1 MEPITVGLAGG
12 RAAMLSCRSPAK
24 TSNNEDSSGLIPI
37 DGTTGVLAVADGVG
51 GQRAGDRASAEAILS
66 ITAAVEEGTAAGT
79 EIRSSILNGFERA
92 SARIREIGIGAG
104 TTLAVLEIKD
114 SIVRPYHVGDSFVLI
129 VGQRG
134 VLRLETMP
142 HSPTGYAVMAGF
154 LDQKEALLHEERHII
169 CNMLGS
175 NDMRIELGSALKLK
189 PKDTVLLASDGL
201 SDNLNSQEIVEII
214 RTGALEDAAQQL
226 LSRVQRRMTVDEG
239 AEKPSKPDD
248 LTFILYRP
256 GEN

>member
-1 MEPITVGLAGG
+1 
-12 RAAMLSCRSPAK
+12 
-24 TSNNEDSSGLIPI
+24 
-37 DGTTGVLAVADGVG
+37 
-51 GQRAGDRASAEAILS
+51 
-66 ITAAVEEGTAAGT
+66 
-79 EIRSSILNGFERA
+79 
-92 SARIREIGIGAG
+92 
-104 TTLAVLEIKD
+104 
-114 SIVRPYHVGDSFVLI
+114 
-129 VGQRG
+129 
-134 VLRLETMP
+134 
-142 HSPTGYAVMAGF
+142 
-154 LDQKEALLHEERHII
+154 
-169 CNMLGS
+169 MLGS